1 MAHCGRGT
9 PGQCAWCKEGLG
21 LLVPTRARPQAHR
34 GADVALGLPELLPQ
48 SLCQRSD
55 GILGSTIEMGH
66 GLG

>member
-1 MAHCGRGT
+1 MAHCKCGT
-9 PGQCAWCKEGLG
+9 PGQCAGCREGLG
-21 LLVPTRARPQAHR
+21 LPVPTRARPQAHR

-48 SLCQRSD
+48 SLCQCSD